1 MEGFKSIFTYYN
13 NEKNQNNEKI
23 ENNENKINKEKKVKK
38 CDYDVI
44 IDIQSIGKLKEKG
57 WNIIYSGDKK
67 KQKEIIESKYKI
79 IISVLG
85 NSNRGKTYLLNKLSN
100 VNLETGYQTQTK
112 GLSMKFHG
120 ELIYLDTAGTNT
132 PLLLEDG
139 KKRPSEAEIHNIHL
153 CQIITNYIIQTFVIE
168 NADILVCVIGMLNSA
183 EQIFLEKIKK
193 LCENKRNLIVIHNLV
208 KCFNSADIEKYK
220 TETLLK
226 MIGTEL
232 IEKNIPY
239 FKEGYKGF
247 DKYFLEKG
255 NKHIKHFIFA
265 NDEKKSQEIDYYNE
279 TTLNYIRTCIKM
291 ERKKPKDLFK
301 QLINHI
307 KNISSFVL
315 QNEIS
320 PKIEDDLIKC
330 NQEVAPKDIKADEL
344 DNINFIGK
352 EYEPHHRYYRKGKF
366 FIIEIQLCSN
376 KYELKCNK
384 TFDIDL
390 EETQFEIIGKRE
402 LDDKNDG
409 YFTFTNKRINFKSF
423 KIKFKIKL
431 SDFGINHIDQEPIQK
446 MKYGILFIIYKSL

>member
-1 MEGFKSIFTYYN
+1 MNAIKSIFTN
-13 NEKNQNNEKI
+13 FSDEKNQDKEMIK
-23 ENNENKINKEKKVKK
+23 NNENKIGKEKKVKN
-38 CDYDVI
+38 CDYDVV
-44 IDIQSIGKLKEKG
+44 IDIKSIRNLNKAG
-57 WNIIYSGDKK
+57 WNIIYSGN
-67 KQKEIIESKYKI
+67 KEKLKETIKSSYKI

-85 NSNRGKTYLLNKLSN
+85 NSNRGKTYLLNKLSK
-100 VNLETGYQTQTK
+100 VNLDSGYQIQTK
-112 GLSMKFHG
+112 GLSMKFHN

-132 PLLLEDG
+132 PLLLED
-139 KKRPSEAEIHNIHL
+139 KKRPTEAEIQDIHL
-153 CQIITNYIIQTFVIE
+153 CQIITNYMIQTFVIDS
-168 NADILVCVIGMLNSA
+168 ADILLCVIGMLNSA

-208 KCFNSADIEKYK
+208 KCFNNADIEKYK

-232 IEKNIPY
+232 IPKKIPY

-255 NKHIKHFIFA
+255 NRHIKHFIFA
-265 NDEKKSQEIDYYNE
+265 NDEKKSEEIDYYNE

-291 ERKKPKDLFK
+291 ERKKQKDLIK
-301 QLINHI
+301 QLIDHI

-320 PKIEDDLIKC
+320 PKIEGDLIKC
-330 NQEVAPKDIKADEL
+330 DSQEIVPKDIKADEL

-352 EYEPHHRYYRKGKF
+352 EYEPHHRYYRKGHY

-376 KYELKCNK
+376 KYEVKCNK
-384 TFDIDL
+384 ALDIDS
-390 EETQFEIIGKRE
+390 EETKFEIIGKRE
-402 LDDKNDG
+402 LDDKNDSI
-409 YFTFTNKRINFKSF
+409 FTFANKRENFKKF
-423 KIKFKIKL
+423 KIMFKIKL
-431 SDFGINHIDQEPIQK
+431 SDFGINHIDQEPKKI